1 MENMSKWY
9 QQIIK
14 KSRNKLSK
22 MTDDDEGNFHEAGEC
37 HICNKKYFEKDISV
51 SDHCYIFIIYI
62 IYIIYYICYVCH
74 KWYVWWIS
82 SARFLFNF

>member
-37 HICNKKYFEKDISV
+37 HICNKKNILRKILV
-51 SDHCYIFIIYI
+51 
-62 IYIIYYICYVCH
+62 
-74 KWYVWWIS
+74 
-82 SARFLFNF
+82 

>member
-22 MTDDDEGNFHEAGEC
+22 MTDDDKGNFHEAGEC

-51 SDHCYIFIIYI
+51 SDHCYI
-62 IYIIYYICYVCH
+62 CYVCH

>member
-22 MTDDDEGNFHEAGEC
+22 MTDDDEGNFHEACEC

-51 SDHCYIFIIYI
+51 SDHCYIW
-62 IYIIYYICYVCH
+62 YVCH

>member
-51 SDHCYIFIIYI
+51 SDHCYI
-62 IYIIYYICYVCH
+62 CYVCH

-82 SARFLFNF
+82 SVRFLFNF

>member
-37 HICNKKYFEKDISV
+37 HICNKKFFEKDISV
-51 SDHCYIFIIYI
+51 SDHC
-62 IYIIYYICYVCH
+62 YICYVCH

>member
-51 SDHCYIFIIYI
+51 SDHCYI
-62 IYIIYYICYVCH
+62 CYVCH